1 MQRMKKNK
9 FLRIVCFGC
18 LLWIFPGGKALSI
31 HESNLSFSSAVQV
44 DTLPVIPFLKD
55 FLRHVQKY
63 HPLSFQAS
71 LQPARAEAEQLKAKG
86 SFDPIFEAR
95 TTQKYFDDKQ
105 YFSLAGGELK
115 IPTWIGADIKTGYE
129 VNRGSFLSEENSTP
143 ASGLLFGGISMPLGR
158 GLLIDERR
166 LGVKAAVLKI
176 QAAKAKQQIEMNE
189 VLFDASM
196 SYWEWFRAFHTLET
210 WKAAYLNATQRYQA
224 TLTTS
229 ASGERPMLDTLE
241 ARVQMQNLLIGKM
254 EAEANWQKQSLQLNA
269 FVWDDN
275 LESYGSLTAI
285 QPPVIS
291 VRTIPPPLEWAS
303 SDQSRFSHPYIDQLT
318 FEAQEIELQKQWAVE
333 RRKPS
338 VQLQYMP
345 LAEAV
350 GPSVWNQFSLNN
362 YKWGLEVKLPVL
374 FRKERAD
381 IQLAKIRAQENRF
394 ELADKKANL
403 HSKVTASF
411 AVWKN
416 YQEQYQILETLVA
429 QYKQL
434 YEAEI
439 TLFISGESSLFMVN
453 LREQTYLQSTLKWI
467 DIAAKYNQALC
478 QTHYFGG
485 RMISLAE

>member
-1 MQRMKKNK
+1 
-9 FLRIVCFGC
+9 
-18 LLWIFPGGKALSI
+18 
-31 HESNLSFSSAVQV
+31 
-44 DTLPVIPFLKD
+44 
-55 FLRHVQKY
+55 
-63 HPLSFQAS
+63 
-71 LQPARAEAEQLKAKG
+71 
-86 SFDPIFEAR
+86 
-95 TTQKYFDDKQ
+95 
-105 YFSLAGGELK
+105 
-115 IPTWIGADIKTGYE
+115 
-129 VNRGSFLSEENSTP
+129 
-143 ASGLLFGGISMPLGR
+143 
-158 GLLIDERR
+158 
-166 LGVKAAVLKI
+166 
-176 QAAKAKQQIEMNE
+176 
-189 VLFDASM
+189 
-196 SYWEWFRAFHTLET
+196 
-210 WKAAYLNATQRYQA
+210 
-224 TLTTS
+224 
-229 ASGERPMLDTLE
+229 MLDTLE

-338 VQLQYMP
+338 VQLQYIP